1 MKYST
6 SPTREECQGRRV
18 MFTDPS
24 EDYERTPIYPLR
36 FRLGTLISHNYPPH
50 SVTGNLHQLEDKGAL
65 TSENYDRKFIDFR
78 KKAIGKFAMRFDASF
93 MEGAL
98 IEQLVVDTE
107 REYFIDFVA
116 RV

>member
-1 MKYST
+1 
-6 SPTREECQGRRV
+6 

-50 SVTGNLHQLEDKGAL
+50 SIYGNLHQLEDKGAL
-65 TSENYDRKFIDFR
+65 TSEDYDRKFTEFR
-78 KKAIGKFAMRFDASF
+78 KKAIGKFTSKFEASF

-98 IEQLVVDTE
+98 IEQVVVDTE
-107 REYFIDFVA
+107 KKYFADFME
-116 RV
+116 RVERPLRGNNHPR